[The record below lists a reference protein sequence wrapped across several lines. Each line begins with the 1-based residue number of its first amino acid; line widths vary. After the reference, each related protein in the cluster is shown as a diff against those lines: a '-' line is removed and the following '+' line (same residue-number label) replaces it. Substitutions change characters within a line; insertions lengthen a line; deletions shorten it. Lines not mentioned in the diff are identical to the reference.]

1 MKQVKADVTDYSIFD
16 VGDTQSDISEAFR
29 TQASVYAVYAVA
41 AAKLEAAVSKAKDEV
56 KQVEAEAYIQ
66 YREEMTENGTKF
78 TEAMLSQIVLLDEE
92 VIAAK
97 DRYANLLET
106 HLVYNAF
113 VWALKQRADML
124 VSLGLLLRSEMAM
137 TGLNID
143 SKTDQLKETLR
154 NRKSV

>member
-16 VGDTQSDISEAFR
+16 VGDTQADISEAFR

-56 KQVEAEAYIQ
+56 KQIEAEAYIQ

-78 TEAMLSQIVLLDEE
+78 TEAMLSQMVLLDEE

-97 DRYANLLET
+97 DRYSNLLET
-106 HLVYNAF
+106 HLVYNSF

-154 NRKSV
+154 SRKSV